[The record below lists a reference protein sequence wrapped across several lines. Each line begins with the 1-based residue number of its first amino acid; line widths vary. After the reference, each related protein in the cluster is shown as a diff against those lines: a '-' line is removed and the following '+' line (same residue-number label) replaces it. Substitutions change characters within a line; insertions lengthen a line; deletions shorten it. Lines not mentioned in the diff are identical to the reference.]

1 MHAFRTHQQLPSI
14 ADALDEGRL
23 MQFQAMILQR
33 LIDANINKMPSDEL
47 VDTTTITSDHS
58 DLDAAFEARL
68 KEYKEANAKRKEEE
82 LLNERAIQLLLEE
95 AEQNKKK
102 AMLLA
107 SKLSGPSKPADTAA
121 ELSKLEDMEVPEE
134 VKPSGKANIVKLKIG
149 DKFVYAT
156 IQESLPEGVTE
167 SKVIELDRKSNES
180 KTSVESMLLGSVQ
193 SETLSDPMEVDITP
207 EGLDRPSSSA
217 TFDPDVSRVAE
228 DMKNLS
234 TEAPSESQE
243 RCPFPA
249 LMSAVEEG
257 KDEPYTLFSDEP
269 NLNESVLGREE
280 IHQLLYGD
288 VDEAGPNATMGELLE
303 RIATE
308 DVLKDSD
315 DSDDEKKPK
324 GDAKESSKDDESDL

>member
-1 MHAFRTHQQLPSI
+1 
-14 ADALDEGRL
+14 
-23 MQFQAMILQR
+23 
-33 LIDANINKMPSDEL
+33 
-47 VDTTTITSDHS
+47 
-58 DLDAAFEARL
+58 
-68 KEYKEANAKRKEEE
+68 
-82 LLNERAIQLLLEE
+82 
-95 AEQNKKK
+95 
-102 AMLLA
+102 MLLA

-280 IHQLLYGD
+280 IDKLLYGD
-288 VDEAGPNATMGELLE
+288 VDEAGPNATMGELLD
-303 RIATE
+303 RINTE